1 MCITFS
7 IFFADFAPYRGC
19 PLVPLGIF
27 RLLSSGFSS
36 QYMYEPSPKI
46 RTAISSKLDLLEI
59 SECRR
64 HIFAGSAL
72 MG

>member
-1 MCITFS
+1 
-7 IFFADFAPYRGC
+7 
-19 PLVPLGIF
+19 
-27 RLLSSGFSS
+27 
-36 QYMYEPSPKI
+36 MYEPSPKI
-46 RTAISSKLDLLEI
+46 RTAISSKLDLLQI